1 MGSPLRAVD
10 SLGERDYPALNMAT
24 PPADPTPPITLT
36 RTDTVDA
43 ETVIAGLLDDPPE
56 AMARLVDEERRRERR
71 DGLVATLDGTL
82 NPPVDPP
89 AAEPTIEQLERPDTA
104 DLLGSQPWSR
114 HVRQVDRLVLAA
126 LLDVELDTALQHLA
140 GLGPASVVWPAVAHS
155 LVVTELHRSDD
166 DPAIAQGAL
175 SAAHADPRLAAALAQ
190 LEWPEAAEVGD
201 HVRRTIASLSAH
213 GAAGFETRRRNL
225 VDAYAGLTEPDR
237 YRAVL
242 VTAVC
247 ALHIVSVYRAHRAG
261 SPGAAEGEP
270 ADGVDGIAEW
280 YRRKYHQETT
290 RPLEEVDEA
299 IDLSPN
305 TTDDEQSGSA

>member
-1 MGSPLRAVD
+1 
-10 SLGERDYPALNMAT
+10 MAT

-43 ETVIAGLLDDPPE
+43 ESVVAGLLDDPPE
-56 AMARLVDEERRRERR
+56 AMARLVDQERRRERR

-82 NPPVDPP
+82 NPPVDPA
-89 AAEPTIEQLERPDTA
+89 AAEPTPTIEQLERPDTT

-126 LLDVELDTALQHLA
+126 LLDGEPETALQHIA

-155 LVVTELHRSDD
+155 LAVTELHRSDD

-175 SAAHADPRLAAALAQ
+175 SAAHADGRLAAALAQ

-201 HVRRTIASLSAH
+201 HVRRTITSLSAH
-213 GAAGFETRRRNL
+213 GSAGFEARRRDL
-225 VDAYAGLTEPDR
+225 VDAYAELTEPDR

-247 ALHIVSVYRAHRAG
+247 ALHVVSVYRAHRAG
-261 SPGAAEGEP
+261 APGAAEGEP
-270 ADGVDGIAEW
+270 ADGVDGMAEW
-280 YRRKYHQETT
+280 YRTKYHQETT

-299 IDLSPN
+299 IDLGPS
-305 TTDDEQSGSA
+305 TTDDQRPGSA